1 MERGCFITFEGPEG
15 AGKSTHAARLAARLR
30 TLGRDVVLTREP
42 GGTAGAEAIRDL
54 LVEGPVDRWSAR
66 SEALLLYAA
75 RSDHLE
81 RVIGPA
87 LAAGKTVVCDRFSD
101 STLAYQGAAGGAS
114 AEFLKVLERE
124 VVGSRSPDLTL
135 ILDLPVAEGLARAAN
150 RQRRRGGAEGRFEEK
165 GLAFHERLR
174 AGFLAL
180 ARSEPER
187 CVLID
192 AAQGEAEVASAIEAA
207 VLFRVAP

>member
-1 MERGCFITFEGPEG
+1 MERGCFITLEGPEG
-15 AGKSTHAARLAARLR
+15 AGKSTHAGRLAARLR

-42 GGTAGAEAIRDL
+42 GGTAGAEAVREL
-54 LVEGPVDRWSAR
+54 LVGGPVDRWSAR

-81 RVIGPA
+81 RVISPA
-87 LAAGKTVVCDRFSD
+87 LAEGKTVVCDRFSD

-114 AEFLKVLERE
+114 GALLKALERE
-124 VVGSRSPDLTL
+124 IVGSFSPSLTL
-135 ILDLPVAEGLARAAN
+135 ILDLPVAEGLARAAA
-150 RQRRRGGAEGRFEEK
+150 RQRRRGGPEGRFEEK
-165 GLAFHERLR
+165 GLDFHERLR

-180 ARSEPER
+180 AAGEPER

-192 AAQGEAEVASAIEAA
+192 AARGEAEVAAAIEAA
-207 VLFRVAP
+207 VLFRVAA